1 MSSGSSVKEETIPA
15 PDRQPQVL
23 VVGLGNPILG
33 DDGIGWRVAEAVE
46 EALLLEEEVKNPAVE
61 VACYSLGGLSLMERL
76 IGYDQA
82 ILIDAVQTGFGK
94 AGSLYDL
101 ELDDLPDLST
111 GHLTAAHDTSL
122 QTALKLGR
130 EMGASLPSEI
140 RIVGIEAEKVYD
152 FSDTLSP
159 EITASLPE
167 AVNLV
172 LKQLDKLICRSSQS
186 PTE

>member
-15 PDRQPQVL
+15 AGQQPKIL
-23 VVGLGNPILG
+23 IVGLGNPILG
-33 DDGIGWRVAEAVE
+33 DDGIGWHVAEAVKK
-46 EALLLEEEVKNPAVE
+46 ALLVGGAENPAVE

-76 IGYDQA
+76 IGFDQA
-82 ILIDAVQTGFGK
+82 ILIDAVQTGSGK
-94 AGSLYDL
+94 PGSLYDL
-101 ELDDLPDLST
+101 TLNDLPDLST

-140 RIVGIEAEKVYD
+140 IIVGIEAEKVYD
-152 FSDTLSP
+152 FSETLSP

-172 LKQLDKLICRSSQS
+172 LKQLNKLLRRSSQS
-186 PTE
+186 LTV